1 MAFFANLVR
10 LKSSSPSRRQALHF
24 TEPIHMENKPLHE
37 DQGSS
42 IQKLQQEVE
51 NLREMVKHLEYLKTQ
66 EKELIEAKE
75 EAERENRM
83 KSDFLAMMS
92 HEIRTPMNGV
102 IGMTS
107 LLLDTNLTVEQKNYV
122 ETLRVSAD
130 NLMTIINDIL
140 DFSKIE
146 SGKMALEEAPFELRN
161 CIEDALDLFAQK
173 AIERGIDLLYLIQPD
188 VSPFLIGDITR
199 LRQILINLIN
209 NAIKFTEEGEVFIS
223 IEKVRDEEGY
233 QIVKFSVKD
242 SGIGIPKDKIG
253 ILFDAFTQADSS
265 TTRRY
270 GGTGLGLAIAK
281 HLVELMDGKI
291 WVESQVGKGSTFYF
305 TVKLRTSG
313 IGKTKLYVRG
323 QIPELKNSRVLI
335 VDDNETNRHI
345 FTLQFES
352 WGMIPITAK
361 SGQEALAI
369 IEEDEEP
376 YDLAVIDMQ
385 MPAMD
390 GLELGRSIKE
400 LPFKGD
406 IPLIMLTSL
415 GKINKLPTDVF
426 DSQLSKPIKLAE
438 LFEEV
443 LRVIAESR
451 NRRSNLAD
459 HNIDKNLAAKL
470 PMRILLA
477 EDNITNQDLVITLL
491 SKMGYKIDAVEN
503 GRKVLE
509 MMERKKYD
517 IILMDIQMPVM
528 NGMEATKAICDKY
541 PETERPKII
550 AITANAMPGDRERYL
565 SAGMVDYL
573 PKPIKFK
580 DVQAVLIKWGKKK

>member
-1 MAFFANLVR
+1 MED
-10 LKSSSPSRRQALHF
+10 KSLQEESGSTALN
-24 TEPIHMENKPLHE
+24 PK
-37 DQGSS
+37 S
-42 IQKLQQEVE
+42 EVE
-51 NLREMVKHLEYLKTQ
+51 KLREKVEHLEYLKVQ
-66 EKELIEAKE
+66 EKELIRAKE
-75 EAERENRM
+75 EAERENLM

-107 LLLDTNLTVEQKNYV
+107 LLLDTNLTIEQKGYV

-130 NLMTIINDIL
+130 DLMTIINDIL

-146 SGKMALEEAPFELRN
+146 SGKMSLEEAPFELRN
-161 CIEDALDLFAQK
+161 CIEDALDLFAQR
-173 AIERGIDLLYLIQPD
+173 AIERGLDLLYLIQPD
-188 VSPFLIGDITR
+188 VSPFLVGDITR
-199 LRQILINLIN
+199 LSQVLTNLIN

-223 IEKVRDEEGY
+223 IEKIKDGENY
-233 QIVKFSVKD
+233 QEVQFSVKD
-242 SGIGIPKDKIG
+242 SGIGIPKEKIEG
-253 ILFDAFTQADSS
+253 LFDAFVQADST

-281 HLVELMDGKI
+281 HLVELMGGKI
-291 WVESQVGKGSTFYF
+291 WVKSQVGKGSTFYF
-305 TVKLRTSG
+305 TVKLQTSV

-323 QIPELKNSRVLI
+323 QIPELKNNRVLI
-335 VDDNETNRHI
+335 VDDNETNRRI

-352 WGMIPITAK
+352 WGMISVSAK
-361 SGQEALAI
+361 SGEEALSI
-369 IEEDEEP
+369 IEENEEP
-376 YDLAVIDMQ
+376 FDLAVIDMQ
-385 MPAMD
+385 MPGMD
-390 GLELGRSIKE
+390 GIELGRAIKE
-400 LPFKGD
+400 LPFKGE

-426 DSQLSKPIKLAE
+426 VAQLSKPIKLAE

-443 LRVIAESR
+443 LRVIAETR
-451 NRRSNLAD
+451 NRISNLAD
-459 HNIDKNLAAKL
+459 HNVDKNLSAKL
-470 PMRILLA
+470 PLRILLA

-491 SKMGYKIDAVEN
+491 GKMGYKIDAVEN

-509 MMERKKYD
+509 MMEVKKYD

-528 NGMEATKAICDKY
+528 NGMEATKAICEKY
-541 PETERPKII
+541 PEDERPKII

-565 SAGMVDYL
+565 KTGMVDYL

-580 DVQAVLIKWGKKK
+580 DVQSVLIKWGKKKIADNN

>member
-1 MAFFANLVR
+1 
-10 LKSSSPSRRQALHF
+10 
-24 TEPIHMENKPLHE
+24 MENNPLKDE
-37 DQGSS
+37 SGMSLQLLRDENK
-42 IQKLQQEVE
+42 KLLEA
-51 NLREMVKHLEYLKTQ
+51 LKHLEYLKKQ
-66 EKELIEAKE
+66 EQELIKAKE
-75 EAERENRM
+75 DAERENRM

-107 LLLDTNLTVEQKNYV
+107 LLLDTNLTVEQKNFV

-146 SGKMALEEAPFELRN
+146 SGKMTLEEAPFELRN

-188 VSPFLIGDITR
+188 VSPFLVGDITR

-233 QIVKFSVKD
+233 QELQFSVRD
-242 SGIGIPKDKIG
+242 SGIGIPKEKIG
-253 ILFDAFTQADSS
+253 ILFDAFTQDDST

-281 HLVELMDGKI
+281 HLVELMDGRI
-291 WVESQVGKGSTFYF
+291 WVESEVGKGSTFFF
-305 TVKLRTSG
+305 TIRLRTSG

-352 WGMIPITAK
+352 WGMLPFTAK
-361 SGQEALAI
+361 SGHEALAI

-376 YDLAVIDMQ
+376 FDLAVIDMQ
-385 MPAMD
+385 MPSMD
-390 GLELGRSIKE
+390 GLELGRAIKA

-406 IPLIMLTSL
+406 VPMIMLTSL

-426 DSQLSKPIKLAE
+426 DAQLSKPIKLAE

-443 LRVIAESR
+443 LRVIAEAR

-528 NGMEATKAICDKY
+528 NGMEATKVICEKY
-541 PETERPKII
+541 AEHERPKII
-550 AITANAMPGDRERYL
+550 AITANAMPGDKERYL
-565 SAGMVDYL
+565 NAGMVDYL

-580 DVQAVLIKWGKKK
+580 DVQTVLIKWGKKKVN

>member
-1 MAFFANLVR
+1 
-10 LKSSSPSRRQALHF
+10 
-24 TEPIHMENKPLHE
+24 MENKQSQDE
-37 DQGSS
+37 SGKS
-42 IQKLQQEVE
+42 LQQLISE
-51 NLREMVKHLEYLKTQ
+51 NQALRDSVAKLNYLKQQ
-66 EKELIEAKE
+66 EEELIRAKE
-75 EAERENRM
+75 DAEKENRM

-122 ETLRVSAD
+122 ETLRLSAD

-146 SGKMALEEAPFELRN
+146 SGKMTLEEAPFELRN

-173 AIERGIDLLYLIQPD
+173 AIEKGLDLLYLIQPD
-188 VSPFLIGDITR
+188 VSPFLVGDITR
-199 LRQILINLIN
+199 LRQVLINLIN
-209 NAIKFTEEGEVFIS
+209 NAIKFTEEGEIFIS
-223 IEKVRDEEGY
+223 IDKVVETEGH
-233 QIVKFSVKD
+233 QELQFSVRD
-242 SGIGIPKDKIG
+242 SGIGIAKDKID
-253 ILFDAFTQADSS
+253 IMFEAFTQADSS

-281 HLVELMDGKI
+281 HLIELMGGRV
-291 WVESQVGKGSTFYF
+291 WVESTVGKGSTFFF
-305 TVKLRTSG
+305 TIKLRTSG

-323 QIPELKNSRVLI
+323 QIPELKSSRVLI

-352 WGMIPITAK
+352 WGMVPVTAK
-361 SGQEALAI
+361 SGAEALVA
-369 IEEDEEP
+369 IEEAEDSF
-376 YDLAVIDMQ
+376 DLAVIDMQ
-385 MPAMD
+385 MPTMD
-390 GLELGRSIKE
+390 GLELGAAIKG

-406 IPLIMLTSL
+406 IPMIMLTSL
-415 GKINKLPTDVF
+415 GKISKLPEDIF
-426 DSQLSKPIKLAE
+426 DAQLSKPIKLAE

-443 LRVIAESR
+443 LRVIAEAR
-451 NRRSNLAD
+451 NKRSNLAD
-459 HNIDKNLAAKL
+459 HNIDKNLSAKL

-517 IILMDIQMPVM
+517 IVLMDIQMPVM
-528 NGMEATKAICDKY
+528 NGMEATKIICEKY
-541 PETERPKII
+541 PENERPKII
-550 AITANAMPGDRERYL
+550 AITANAMPGDRERYIN
-565 SAGMVDYL
+565 AGMVDYL

-580 DVQAVLIKWGKKK
+580 DVQSVLIKWGKKK

>member
-1 MAFFANLVR
+1 MENNLSQDDSGKT
-10 LKSSSPSRRQALHF
+10 LQQLINENQALKETVARLNHLSAQ
-24 TEPIHMENKPLHE
+24 EE
-37 DQGSS
+37 D
-42 IQKLQQEVE
+42 L
-51 NLREMVKHLEYLKTQ
+51 VK
-66 EKELIEAKE
+66 AKE

-107 LLLDTNLTVEQKNYV
+107 LLLDTSLTVEQKNYV
-122 ETLRVSAD
+122 ETLRLSAD

-146 SGKMALEEAPFELRN
+146 SGKMTLEEAPFELRN
-161 CIEDALDLFAQK
+161 CIEDALDIFAQK
-173 AIERGIDLLYLIQPD
+173 AIEKGLDLLYLIQPD

-209 NAIKFTEEGEVFIS
+209 NAIKFTEEGEIFIS
-223 IEKVRDEEGY
+223 IEKATETEGH
-233 QIVKFSVKD
+233 QELQFSVRD
-242 SGIGIPKDKIG
+242 SGIEISKDKIG
-253 ILFDAFTQADSS
+253 ILFEAFTQADSS

-281 HLVELMDGKI
+281 HLVELMGGRI
-291 WVESQVGKGSTFYF
+291 WVESTIGKGSTFNF
-305 TVKLRTSG
+305 TIKLRTSG

-323 QIPELKNSRVLI
+323 QIPELKSSRVLI

-352 WGMIPITAK
+352 WGMIPLTAK
-361 SGQEALAI
+361 SGAEALAVI
-369 IEEDEEP
+369 DEDDEP
-376 YDLAVIDMQ
+376 FDLAVIDMQ
-385 MPAMD
+385 MPNMD
-390 GLELGRSIKE
+390 GLELGRAIKA
-400 LPFKGD
+400 LPFKGE
-406 IPLIMLTSL
+406 IPMIMLTSL
-415 GKINKLPTDVF
+415 GKIAKLPAEIF

-451 NRRSNLAD
+451 SRRSNLAD
-459 HNIDKNLAAKL
+459 HNIDKNLSSKL

-477 EDNITNQDLVITLL
+477 EDNVTNQDLVITLL

-509 MMERKKYD
+509 MLDRKKYD

-528 NGMEATKAICDKY
+528 NGMEATKIICEKF
-541 PETERPKII
+541 PEHERPKII

-565 SAGMVDYL
+565 NAGMVDYL

-580 DVQAVLIKWGKKK
+580 DVQSVLIKWGKKK

>member
-1 MAFFANLVR
+1 
-10 LKSSSPSRRQALHF
+10 
-24 TEPIHMENKPLHE
+24 MENKPLQE
-37 DQGSS
+37 ESGLK
-42 IQKLQQEVE
+42 IQKLQSE
-51 NLREMVKHLEYLKTQ
+51 NEELRESVKRLEYLKLQ
-66 EKELIEAKE
+66 ERELIEAKE

-146 SGKMALEEAPFELRN
+146 SGKMNLEEAPFELRN

-188 VSPFLIGDITR
+188 VSSFLIGDITR

-223 IEKVRDEEGY
+223 IDKVRDEEGY
-233 QIVKFSVKD
+233 QVVQFSVKD
-242 SGIGIPKDKIG
+242 SGIGIPKEKIG
-253 ILFDAFTQADSS
+253 VLFDAFTQADSS

-281 HLVELMDGKI
+281 HLVELMDGEI
-291 WVESQVGKGSTFYF
+291 WVESQVGKGSTFFF
-305 TVKLRTSG
+305 TIKLRTSG

-352 WGMIPITAK
+352 WGMLPVTAK

-376 YDLAVIDMQ
+376 FDLAVVDMQ

-390 GLELGRSIKE
+390 GLELGRSIKA
-400 LPFKGD
+400 LPFKGE

-426 DSQLSKPIKLAE
+426 DAQLSKPIKLAE

-443 LRVIAESR
+443 LRVIAEAR

-528 NGMEATKAICDKY
+528 NGMEATKIICEKY
-541 PETERPKII
+541 PEADRPKII

-565 SAGMVDYL
+565 NAGMVDYL

-580 DVQAVLIKWGKKK
+580 DVQSVLIKWGKKKQTT

>member
-1 MAFFANLVR
+1 
-10 LKSSSPSRRQALHF
+10 
-24 TEPIHMENKPLHE
+24 MENNPLKDE
-37 DQGSS
+37 SGMSLQLLRDENK
-42 IQKLQQEVE
+42 KLLEA
-51 NLREMVKHLEYLKTQ
+51 LKHLEYLKKQ
-66 EKELIEAKE
+66 EQELIKAKE
-75 EAERENRM
+75 DAERENRM

-107 LLLDTNLTVEQKNYV
+107 LLLDTNLTVEQKNFV

-146 SGKMALEEAPFELRN
+146 SGKMTLEEAPFELRN

-188 VSPFLIGDITR
+188 VSPFLVGDITR

-233 QIVKFSVKD
+233 QELQFSVRD
-242 SGIGIPKDKIG
+242 SGIGIPKEKIG
-253 ILFDAFTQADSS
+253 ILFDAFTQADST

-281 HLVELMDGKI
+281 HLVELMDGRI
-291 WVESQVGKGSTFYF
+291 WVESEVGKGSTFFF
-305 TVKLRTSG
+305 TIRLRTSG

-352 WGMIPITAK
+352 WGMLPFTAK
-361 SGQEALAI
+361 SGHEALAI

-376 YDLAVIDMQ
+376 FDLAVIDMQ
-385 MPAMD
+385 MPSMD
-390 GLELGRSIKE
+390 GLELGRAIKA

-406 IPLIMLTSL
+406 VPMIMLTSL

-426 DSQLSKPIKLAE
+426 DAQLSKPIKLAE

-443 LRVIAESR
+443 LRVIAEAR

-528 NGMEATKAICDKY
+528 NGMEATKVICEKY
-541 PETERPKII
+541 AEHERPKII
-550 AITANAMPGDRERYL
+550 AITANAMPGDKERYL

-580 DVQAVLIKWGKKK
+580 DVQTVLIKWGKKKVN

>member
-1 MAFFANLVR
+1 
-10 LKSSSPSRRQALHF
+10 
-24 TEPIHMENKPLHE
+24 MENMDNNSP
-37 DQGSS
+37 QSP
-42 IQKLQQEVE
+42 EVQRLLAE
-51 NLREMVKHLEYLKTQ
+51 LNSLKAELNKLEYLKLQ
-66 EKELIEAKE
+66 ESELIKAKE
-75 EAERENRM
+75 DAEIENRM

-107 LLLDTNLTVEQKNYV
+107 LLLDTPLSQEQKNYV
-122 ETLRVSAD
+122 ETLRVSSD

-146 SGKMALEEAPFELRN
+146 SGKLTLEEAPFELRN
-161 CIEDALDLFAQK
+161 CIEDALDLFAPK
-173 AIERGIDLLYLIQPD
+173 AIEKGIDLLYLIQPD
-188 VSPFLIGDITR
+188 VSPFLVGDVNR
-199 LRQILINLIN
+199 LRQVMINLIN
-209 NAIKFTEEGEVFIS
+209 NAIKFTEEGEIFIS
-223 IEKVRDEEGY
+223 IEKIGEGEGY
-233 QIVKFSVKD
+233 QELQFSVKD
-242 SGIGIPKDKIG
+242 SGIGIAKDKMD
-253 ILFDAFTQADSS
+253 ILFEAFTQADAT

-281 HLVELMDGKI
+281 HLINLMGGNI
-291 WVESQVGKGSTFYF
+291 WVESTLGKGSTFF
-305 TVKLRTSG
+305 FNIKLATSG

-352 WGMIPITAK
+352 WGMIPFTAR
-361 SGQEALAI
+361 SGQEALDI
-369 IEEDEEP
+369 ITEMEEP
-376 YDLAVIDMQ
+376 FELAVVDMQ

-390 GLELGRSIKE
+390 GLELGKLIKE
-400 LPFKGD
+400 IPFKGD
-406 IPLIMLTSL
+406 IPMIMLTSL
-415 GKINKLPTDVF
+415 GKINKLPTEIF
-426 DSQLSKPIKLAE
+426 DAQLSKPIKLAE

-443 LRVIAESR
+443 LRVIAETR
-451 NRRSNLAD
+451 NRRNNMAD
-459 HNIDKNLAAKL
+459 HNIDKNLAEKL

-491 SKMGYKIDAVEN
+491 NKMGYKIDAVEN

-509 MMERKKYD
+509 MLDRKKYD

-528 NGMEATKAICDKY
+528 NGLEATKVICERY
-541 PETERPKII
+541 PEHERPKII
-550 AITANAMPGDRERYL
+550 AITANAMAGDRERYL
-565 SAGMVDYL
+565 NAGMVDYL

-580 DVQAVLIKWGKKK
+580 DVQSVLIKWGKKKSETAK

>member
-1 MAFFANLVR
+1 MENNLSQDDSGKT
-10 LKSSSPSRRQALHF
+10 LQQLINENQALRE
-24 TEPIHMENKPLHE
+24 TVARLNYLSAQEE
-37 DQGSS
+37 D
-42 IQKLQQEVE
+42 L
-51 NLREMVKHLEYLKTQ
+51 VK
-66 EKELIEAKE
+66 AKE

-107 LLLDTNLTVEQKNYV
+107 LLLDTSLTVEQKNYV
-122 ETLRVSAD
+122 ETLRLSSD

-146 SGKMALEEAPFELRN
+146 SGKMTLEEAPFELRN

-173 AIERGIDLLYLIQPD
+173 AIEKGLDLLYLIQPD

-209 NAIKFTEEGEVFIS
+209 NSIKFTEEGEIFIS
-223 IEKVRDEEGY
+223 IDRVNETEGH
-233 QIVKFSVKD
+233 QELQFSVRD
-242 SGIGIPKDKIG
+242 SGIGISKDKIG
-253 ILFDAFTQADSS
+253 ILFEAFTQADSS

-281 HLVELMDGKI
+281 HLVELMGGRI
-291 WVESQVGKGSTFYF
+291 WVESTIGKGSTFNF
-305 TVKLRTSG
+305 TIKLRTSG

-323 QIPELKNSRVLI
+323 QIPELKSSRVLI

-352 WGMIPITAK
+352 WGMIPVTAK
-361 SGQEALAI
+361 SGAEALAI
-369 IEEDEEP
+369 IEEDDEP
-376 YDLAVIDMQ
+376 FDLAVIDMQ
-385 MPAMD
+385 MPNMD
-390 GLELGRSIKE
+390 GLELGRAIKA
-400 LPFKGD
+400 LPFKGE
-406 IPLIMLTSL
+406 IPMIMLTSL
-415 GKINKLPTDVF
+415 GKIAKLPAEIF

-451 NRRSNLAD
+451 SRRSNLAD
-459 HNIDKNLAAKL
+459 HNIDKNLSSKL

-477 EDNITNQDLVITLL
+477 EDNVTNQDLVITLL

-509 MMERKKYD
+509 MLDRKKYD

-528 NGMEATKAICDKY
+528 NGMEATKIICEKF
-541 PETERPKII
+541 PEHERPRII

-565 SAGMVDYL
+565 NAGMVDYL

-580 DVQAVLIKWGKKK
+580 DVQSVLIKWGKKK

>member
-1 MAFFANLVR
+1 
-10 LKSSSPSRRQALHF
+10 
-24 TEPIHMENKPLHE
+24 MENKPLQE
-37 DQGSS
+37 ESGLK
-42 IQKLQQEVE
+42 IQKLQSE
-51 NLREMVKHLEYLKTQ
+51 NEELRESIKRLEYLKLQ
-66 EKELIEAKE
+66 ERELIEAKE

-146 SGKMALEEAPFELRN
+146 SGKMNLEEAPFELRN

-188 VSPFLIGDITR
+188 VSSFLIGDITR

-223 IEKVRDEEGY
+223 IDKVRDEEGY
-233 QIVKFSVKD
+233 QVVQFSVKD
-242 SGIGIPKDKIG
+242 SGIGIPKEKIG
-253 ILFDAFTQADSS
+253 VLFDAFTQADSS

-281 HLVELMDGKI
+281 HLVELMDGEI
-291 WVESQVGKGSTFYF
+291 WVESQVGKGSTFFF
-305 TVKLRTSG
+305 TIKLRTSG

-352 WGMIPITAK
+352 WGMLPVTAK

-376 YDLAVIDMQ
+376 FDLAVIDMQ

-390 GLELGRSIKE
+390 GLELGRSIKA
-400 LPFKGD
+400 LPFKGE

-426 DSQLSKPIKLAE
+426 DAQLSKPIKLAE

-443 LRVIAESR
+443 LRVIAEAR

-528 NGMEATKAICDKY
+528 NGMEATKIICEKY
-541 PETERPKII
+541 PEADRPKII

-565 SAGMVDYL
+565 NAGMVDYL

-580 DVQAVLIKWGKKK
+580 DVQSVLIKWGKKKVN

>member
-1 MAFFANLVR
+1 
-10 LKSSSPSRRQALHF
+10 
-24 TEPIHMENKPLHE
+24 MENM
-37 DQGSS
+37 
-42 IQKLQQEVE
+42 E
-51 NLREMVKHLEYLKTQ
+51 NNSQYSRESLLEEIKSLKEELNRLEYLKLQ
-66 EKELIEAKE
+66 ESELIKVKDEAKL
-75 EAERENRM
+75 ENMM

-107 LLLDTNLTVEQKNYV
+107 LLLDTPLNPEQKNYV
-122 ETLRVSAD
+122 ETLRVSSD

-146 SGKMALEEAPFELRN
+146 SGKMMIEEAPFELRN
-161 CIEDALDLFAQK
+161 CIEDALDIFAPK
-173 AIERGIDLLYLIQPD
+173 AIEKGIDLLYLIQPD
-188 VSPFLIGDITR
+188 VSPFLVGDVNR
-199 LRQILINLIN
+199 LRQIMVNLIN
-209 NAIKFTEEGEVFIS
+209 NAIKFTEEGEIFIS
-223 IEKVRDEEGY
+223 IEKIEDGEGY
-233 QIVKFSVKD
+233 QELQFSVKD
-242 SGIGIPKDKIG
+242 SGIGIPQEKID
-253 ILFDAFTQADSS
+253 IMFEAFTQADAS

-281 HLVELMDGKI
+281 HLINLMGGNI
-291 WVESQVGKGSTFYF
+291 WVESSVGKGSTFYF
-305 TVKLRTSG
+305 SLKLATSG

-352 WGMIPITAK
+352 WGMIPFTAR
-361 SGQEALAI
+361 SGQEALKV
-369 IEEDEEP
+369 IEEQEEP
-376 YDLAVIDMQ
+376 FELAVIDMQ
-385 MPAMD
+385 MPSMD
-390 GLELGRSIKE
+390 GLELGGIIKSI
-400 LPFKGD
+400 PFKGD
-406 IPLIMLTSL
+406 IPMIMLTSL
-415 GKINKLPTDVF
+415 GKINKLPTEIF
-426 DSQLSKPIKLAE
+426 DAQLSKPIKLAE

-443 LRVIAESR
+443 LRVIAETR
-451 NRRSNLAD
+451 NRRNNLAD
-459 HNIDKNLAAKL
+459 HNIDKNLAEKL

-509 MMERKKYD
+509 MLDRKKYD

-528 NGMEATKAICDKY
+528 NGMEATKIICERY
-541 PETERPKII
+541 PESERPKII
-550 AITANAMPGDRERYL
+550 AITANAMTGDRERYL
-565 SAGMVDYL
+565 NAGMVDYL

-580 DVQAVLIKWGKKK
+580 DVQSVLIKWGKKKPETAK

>member
-1 MAFFANLVR
+1 V
-10 LKSSSPSRRQALHF
+10 SS
-24 TEPIHMENKPLHE
+24 
-37 DQGSS
+37 
-42 IQKLQQEVE
+42 
-51 NLREMVKHLEYLKTQ
+51 
-66 EKELIEAKE
+66 
-75 EAERENRM
+75 
-83 KSDFLAMMS
+83 
-92 HEIRTPMNGV
+92 
-102 IGMTS
+102 
-107 LLLDTNLTVEQKNYV
+107 
-122 ETLRVSAD
+122 
-130 NLMTIINDIL
+130 
-140 DFSKIE
+140 
-146 SGKMALEEAPFELRN
+146 
-161 CIEDALDLFAQK
+161 
-173 AIERGIDLLYLIQPD
+173 
-188 VSPFLIGDITR
+188 FLIGDITR

-223 IEKVRDEEGY
+223 IDKVRDEEGY
-233 QIVKFSVKD
+233 QVVQFSVKD
-242 SGIGIPKDKIG
+242 SGIGIPKEKIG
-253 ILFDAFTQADSS
+253 VLFDAFTQADSS

-281 HLVELMDGKI
+281 HLVELMDGEI
-291 WVESQVGKGSTFYF
+291 WVESQVGKGSTFFF
-305 TVKLRTSG
+305 TIKLRTSG

-352 WGMIPITAK
+352 WGMLPVTAK

-376 YDLAVIDMQ
+376 FDLAVVDMQ

-390 GLELGRSIKE
+390 GLELGRSIKA
-400 LPFKGD
+400 LPFKGE

-426 DSQLSKPIKLAE
+426 DAQLSKPIKLAE

-443 LRVIAESR
+443 LRVIAEAR

-503 GRKVLE
+503 GRKALE

-528 NGMEATKAICDKY
+528 NGMEATKIICEKY
-541 PETERPKII
+541 PEADRPKII

-565 SAGMVDYL
+565 NAGMVDYL

-580 DVQAVLIKWGKKK
+580 DVQSVLIKWGKKKVN

>member
-1 MAFFANLVR
+1 MDTPENN
-10 LKSSSPSRRQALHF
+10 SSNS
-24 TEPIHMENKPLHE
+24 T
-37 DQGSS
+37 D
-42 IQKLQQEVE
+42 IQKLQLE
-51 NLREMVKHLEYLKTQ
+51 NELLKAELNKLEYLKLQ
-66 EKELIEAKE
+66 ESELIKAKE
-75 EAERENRM
+75 DAEVENRM

-107 LLLDTNLTVEQKNYV
+107 LLLDTPLNQEQKNYV
-122 ETLRVSAD
+122 ETLRISSD

-146 SGKMALEEAPFELRN
+146 SGKMMLEESPFELRN
-161 CIEDALDLFAQK
+161 CIEDSLDLFAPK
-173 AIERGIDLLYLIQPD
+173 AIEKGIDLLYLIQPD
-188 VSPFLIGDITR
+188 VSPFLVGDVNR
-199 LRQILINLIN
+199 LKQIMVNLIN
-209 NAIKFTEEGEVFIS
+209 NAIKFTEEGEIFIS
-223 IEKVRDEEGY
+223 IEKTGEGEGF
-233 QIVKFSVKD
+233 QELLFSVKD
-242 SGIGIPKDKIG
+242 SGIGIAKEKMD
-253 ILFDAFTQADSS
+253 ILFEAFTQADAT

-281 HLVELMDGKI
+281 HLINLMGGKI
-291 WVESQVGKGSTFYF
+291 WVESKLGKGSTFYF
-305 TVKLRTSG
+305 NLKLATSG

-352 WGMIPITAK
+352 WGMIPFTAR
-361 SGQEALAI
+361 SGQEALEI
-369 IEEDEEP
+369 IEEQEEP
-376 YDLAVIDMQ
+376 FELAVVDMQ

-390 GLELGRSIKE
+390 GLELGKKIKE
-400 LPFKGD
+400 IPFKGD
-406 IPLIMLTSL
+406 IPMIMLTSL
-415 GKINKLPTDVF
+415 GKINKLPTEIF
-426 DSQLSKPIKLAE
+426 DAQLSKPIKLAE

-443 LRVIAESR
+443 LRVIAETR
-451 NRRSNLAD
+451 NRRNNLAD
-459 HNIDKNLAAKL
+459 HNIDKNLAEKL

-509 MMERKKYD
+509 MLDRKKYD

-528 NGMEATKAICDKY
+528 NGMEATKAICERF
-541 PETERPKII
+541 PEAERPKII
-550 AITANAMPGDRERYL
+550 AITANAMTGDRERYL
-565 SAGMVDYL
+565 AAGMVDYL

-580 DVQAVLIKWGKKK
+580 DVQAVLIKWGKKKVETAK

>member
-1 MAFFANLVR
+1 
-10 LKSSSPSRRQALHF
+10 
-24 TEPIHMENKPLHE
+24 MENME
-37 DQGSS
+37 SNSS
-42 IQKLQQEVE
+42 QSPDIQKLQLELE
-51 NLREMVKHLEYLKTQ
+51 KLKAELSKLEYLKLQ
-66 EKELIEAKE
+66 ESELIRAKE
-75 EAERENRM
+75 DAEIEARM

-107 LLLDTNLTVEQKNYV
+107 LLMDTPLSQEQRNYV
-122 ETLRVSAD
+122 ETLRISSD

-146 SGKMALEEAPFELRN
+146 SGKMTIEEAPFELRN
-161 CIEDALDLFAQK
+161 CIEDALDLFAPK
-173 AIERGIDLLYLIQPD
+173 AIEKGIDLLYLIQPD
-188 VSPFLIGDITR
+188 VSPFLVGDVNR
-199 LRQILINLIN
+199 LRQVMINLIN
-209 NAIKFTEEGEVFIS
+209 NAIKFTEEGEIFIS
-223 IEKVRDEEGY
+223 IEKVNEGEGF
-233 QIVKFSVKD
+233 QELQFSVKD
-242 SGIGIPKDKIG
+242 SGIGIAKDKIDV
-253 ILFDAFTQADSS
+253 LFEAFTQADAT

-281 HLVELMDGKI
+281 HLINLMGGKI
-291 WVESQVGKGSTFYF
+291 WVESKVGKGSTFF
-305 TVKLRTSG
+305 FNVKLATSG

-352 WGMIPITAK
+352 WGMIPFTAN
-361 SGQEALAI
+361 SGQQAIEI
-369 IEEDEEP
+369 IEEMEEP
-376 YDLAVIDMQ
+376 FELAVIDMQ

-390 GLELGRSIKE
+390 GLELGRLIKE
-400 LPFKGD
+400 MPFKGD
-406 IPLIMLTSL
+406 IPMIMLTSL
-415 GKINKLPTDVF
+415 GKINKLPTDIF
-426 DSQLSKPIKLAE
+426 DAQLSKPIKLAE

-443 LRVIAESR
+443 LRVIAETR
-451 NRRSNLAD
+451 NRRNNMAD
-459 HNIDKNLAAKL
+459 HNVDKHLADKL

-491 SKMGYKIDAVEN
+491 AKMGYKIDAVEN

-509 MMERKKYD
+509 MLDRKKYD

-528 NGMEATKAICDKY
+528 NGLEATKIICEKY
-541 PETERPKII
+541 PESERPKII
-550 AITANAMPGDRERYL
+550 AITANAMAGDRERYL
-565 SAGMVDYL
+565 NAGMVDYL

-580 DVQAVLIKWGKKK
+580 DVQSVLIKWGKKKTEHVK

>member
-1 MAFFANLVR
+1 MSLQLLR
-10 LKSSSPSRRQALHF
+10 D
-24 TEPIHMENKPLHE
+24 ENK
-37 DQGSS
+37 
-42 IQKLQQEVE
+42 KLLEA
-51 NLREMVKHLEYLKTQ
+51 LKHLEYLKKQ
-66 EKELIEAKE
+66 EQELIKAKE
-75 EAERENRM
+75 DAERENRM

-107 LLLDTNLTVEQKNYV
+107 LLLDTNLTVEQKNFV

-146 SGKMALEEAPFELRN
+146 SGKMTLEEAPFELRN

-188 VSPFLIGDITR
+188 VSPFLVGDITR

-233 QIVKFSVKD
+233 QELQFSVRD
-242 SGIGIPKDKIG
+242 SGIGIPKEKIG
-253 ILFDAFTQADSS
+253 ILFDAFTQADST

-281 HLVELMDGKI
+281 HLVELMDGRI
-291 WVESQVGKGSTFYF
+291 WVESEVGKGSTFFF
-305 TVKLRTSG
+305 TIRLRTSG

-352 WGMIPITAK
+352 WGMLPFTAK
-361 SGQEALAI
+361 SGHEALAI

-376 YDLAVIDMQ
+376 FDLAVIDMQ
-385 MPAMD
+385 MPSMD
-390 GLELGRSIKE
+390 GLELGRAIKA

-406 IPLIMLTSL
+406 VPMIMLTSL

-426 DSQLSKPIKLAE
+426 DAQLSKPIKLAE

-443 LRVIAESR
+443 LRVIAEAR

-528 NGMEATKAICDKY
+528 NGMEATKVICEKY
-541 PETERPKII
+541 AEHERPKII
-550 AITANAMPGDRERYL
+550 AITANAMPGDKERYL

-580 DVQAVLIKWGKKK
+580 DVQTVLIKWGKKKVN

>member
-1 MAFFANLVR
+1 
-10 LKSSSPSRRQALHF
+10 
-24 TEPIHMENKPLHE
+24 MENKPLQDE
-37 DQGSS
+37 SGSMAS
-42 IQKLQQEVE
+42 KAKTEIDE
-51 NLREMVKHLEYLKTQ
+51 LRETIKHLEYLKLQ
-66 EKELIEAKE
+66 EKELISAKE
-75 EAERENRM
+75 EAELENRM

-146 SGKMALEEAPFELRN
+146 SGKMTLEEAPFELRN

-199 LRQILINLIN
+199 LRQILINLVN

-223 IEKVRDEEGY
+223 IEKIRDEEGY
-233 QIVKFSVKD
+233 QEVQFSVKD
-242 SGIGIPKDKIG
+242 SGIGIPKEKMDV
-253 ILFDAFTQADSS
+253 LFDAFVQADAT

-291 WVESQVGKGSTFYF
+291 WVESQVGKGSTFFF
-305 TVKLRTSG
+305 TIKLRTSG

-323 QIPELKNSRVLI
+323 QIPELKNNRVLI

-352 WGMIPITAK
+352 WGMIPVTAK
-361 SGQEALAI
+361 SGQEALAV
-369 IEEDEEP
+369 IEEAEEP
-376 YDLAVIDMQ
+376 FDLAVVDMQ

-390 GLELGRSIKE
+390 GIELGRTIKA

-406 IPLIMLTSL
+406 VPMIMLTSL

-426 DSQLSKPIKLAE
+426 DAQLSKPIKLAE

-443 LRVIAESR
+443 LRVIAEAR

-459 HNIDKNLAAKL
+459 HNIDKNLSSKL

-491 SKMGYKIDAVEN
+491 SKMGYKIDAVDN

-528 NGMEATKAICDKY
+528 NGMEATKAICEKY
-541 PETERPKII
+541 PESERPKII

-565 SAGMVDYL
+565 EAGMVDYL

-580 DVQAVLIKWGKKK
+580 DVQTVLIKWGKKKGAVIS

>member
-1 MAFFANLVR
+1 
-10 LKSSSPSRRQALHF
+10 
-24 TEPIHMENKPLHE
+24 MENKPLQE
-37 DQGSS
+37 ESGLK
-42 IQKLQQEVE
+42 IQKLQSE
-51 NLREMVKHLEYLKTQ
+51 NEELRESIKRLEYLKLQ
-66 EKELIEAKE
+66 ERELIEAKE

-146 SGKMALEEAPFELRN
+146 SGKMNLEEAPFELRN

-188 VSPFLIGDITR
+188 VSSFLIGDITR

-223 IEKVRDEEGY
+223 IDKVRDEEGY
-233 QIVKFSVKD
+233 QVVQFSVKD
-242 SGIGIPKDKIG
+242 SGIGIPKEKIG
-253 ILFDAFTQADSS
+253 VLFDAFTQADSS

-281 HLVELMDGKI
+281 HLVELMDGEI
-291 WVESQVGKGSTFYF
+291 WVESQVGKGSTFFF
-305 TVKLRTSG
+305 TIKLRTSG

-352 WGMIPITAK
+352 WGMLPVTAK

-376 YDLAVIDMQ
+376 FDLAVVDMQ

-390 GLELGRSIKE
+390 GLELGRSIKA
-400 LPFKGD
+400 LPFKGE

-426 DSQLSKPIKLAE
+426 DAQLSKPIKLAE

-443 LRVIAESR
+443 LRVIAEAR

-528 NGMEATKAICDKY
+528 NGMEATKIICEKY
-541 PETERPKII
+541 PEADRPKII

-565 SAGMVDYL
+565 NAGMVDYL

-580 DVQAVLIKWGKKK
+580 DVQSVLIKWGKKKAN

>member
-1 MAFFANLVR
+1 MPEEQSASQQQI
-10 LKSSSPSRRQALHF
+10 LK
-24 TEPIHMENKPLHE
+24 EN
-37 DQGSS
+37 
-42 IQKLQQEVE
+42 QKLKEE
-51 NLREMVKHLEYLKTQ
+51 LKHFEYLKQQ
-66 EKELIEAKE
+66 EQELISAKE

-146 SGKMALEEAPFELRN
+146 SGKMNLEEAPFELRN

-223 IEKVRDEEGY
+223 IEKVNDLDGY
-233 QIVKFSVKD
+233 HELQFSVRD
-242 SGIGIPKDKIG
+242 SGIGIAKDKID
-253 ILFDAFTQADSS
+253 ILFNPFTQADSS

-270 GGTGLGLAIAK
+270 GGTGLGLAIAR
-281 HLVELMDGKI
+281 HLVEMMDGRI
-291 WVESQVGKGSTFYF
+291 WVESEAGKGSTFYF

-352 WGMIPITAK
+352 WGMIPYTAK
-361 SGQEALAI
+361 SGQEALTI
-369 IEEDEEP
+369 IEEDDEP
-376 YDLAVIDMQ
+376 FDLAVIDMQ
-385 MPAMD
+385 MPTMD
-390 GLELGRSIKE
+390 GLELGRAVKAM
-400 LPFKGD
+400 PFKGEV
-406 IPLIMLTSL
+406 PMIMLTSL

-426 DSQLSKPIKLAE
+426 DAQLSKPIKLAE

-443 LRVIAESR
+443 LRVIAEARS
-451 NRRSNLAD
+451 RRSNLAD
-459 HNIDKNLAAKL
+459 HNIDKNLSAKL

-528 NGMEATKAICDKY
+528 NGMEATKAICEKY
-541 PETERPKII
+541 PEEERPSII

-565 SAGMVDYL
+565 NAGMVDYL

-580 DVQAVLIKWGKKK
+580 DVQNVLIKWGKKKQTT

>member
-1 MAFFANLVR
+1 MSLQLLR
-10 LKSSSPSRRQALHF
+10 D
-24 TEPIHMENKPLHE
+24 ENK
-37 DQGSS
+37 
-42 IQKLQQEVE
+42 KLLEA
-51 NLREMVKHLEYLKTQ
+51 LKHLEYLKKQ
-66 EKELIEAKE
+66 EQELIKAKE
-75 EAERENRM
+75 DAERENRM

-107 LLLDTNLTVEQKNYV
+107 LLLDTNLTVEQKNFV

-146 SGKMALEEAPFELRN
+146 SGKMTLEEAPFELRN

-188 VSPFLIGDITR
+188 VSPFLVGDITR

-223 IEKVRDEEGY
+223 IEKVKEEEGY
-233 QIVKFSVKD
+233 QELQFSVRD
-242 SGIGIPKDKIG
+242 SGIGIPKEKLG
-253 ILFDAFTQADSS
+253 ILFDAFTQADST

-281 HLVELMDGKI
+281 HLVELMDGRI
-291 WVESQVGKGSTFYF
+291 WVESEVGKGSTFFF
-305 TVKLRTSG
+305 TIRLRTSG

-352 WGMIPITAK
+352 WGMVPYTAK
-361 SGQEALAI
+361 SGHEALAI

-376 YDLAVIDMQ
+376 FDLAVIDMQ
-385 MPAMD
+385 MPSMD
-390 GLELGRSIKE
+390 GLELGRAIKA

-406 IPLIMLTSL
+406 VPMIMLTSL

-426 DSQLSKPIKLAE
+426 DAQLSKPIKLAE

-443 LRVIAESR
+443 LRVIAEAR

-528 NGMEATKAICDKY
+528 NGMEATKVICEKY
-541 PETERPKII
+541 MEHERPKII
-550 AITANAMPGDRERYL
+550 AITANAMPGDKERYL
-565 SAGMVDYL
+565 NAGMVDYL

-580 DVQAVLIKWGKKK
+580 DVQSVLIKWGKKKVN

>member
-1 MAFFANLVR
+1 MKDESGMSLQLLR
-10 LKSSSPSRRQALHF
+10 D
-24 TEPIHMENKPLHE
+24 ENK
-37 DQGSS
+37 
-42 IQKLQQEVE
+42 KLLET
-51 NLREMVKHLEYLKTQ
+51 LKHLEYLKKQ
-66 EKELIEAKE
+66 EQELIKAKE
-75 EAERENRM
+75 DAERENRM

-107 LLLDTNLTVEQKNYV
+107 LLLDTNLTVEQKNFV

-146 SGKMALEEAPFELRN
+146 SGKMTLEEAPFELRN

-223 IEKVRDEEGY
+223 IEKVKEEEGY
-233 QIVKFSVKD
+233 QELQFSVRD
-242 SGIGIPKDKIG
+242 SGIGIPKEKIG
-253 ILFDAFTQADSS
+253 ILFDAFTQADST

-281 HLVELMDGKI
+281 HLVELMDGRI
-291 WVESQVGKGSTFYF
+291 WVESEVGKGSTFFF
-305 TVKLRTSG
+305 TIRLRTSG

-352 WGMIPITAK
+352 WGMVPYTAK
-361 SGQEALAI
+361 SGHEALAI

-376 YDLAVIDMQ
+376 FDLAVIDMQ
-385 MPAMD
+385 MPSMD
-390 GLELGRSIKE
+390 GLELGRAIKA

-406 IPLIMLTSL
+406 VPMIMLTSL

-426 DSQLSKPIKLAE
+426 DAQLSKPIKLAE

-443 LRVIAESR
+443 LRVIAEAR

-528 NGMEATKAICDKY
+528 NGMEATKVICEKY
-541 PETERPKII
+541 AEHERPKII
-550 AITANAMPGDRERYL
+550 AITANAMPGDKERYL
-565 SAGMVDYL
+565 NAGMVDYL

-580 DVQAVLIKWGKKK
+580 DVQTVLIKWGKKKVN

>member
-1 MAFFANLVR
+1 
-10 LKSSSPSRRQALHF
+10 
-24 TEPIHMENKPLHE
+24 MENMDSNSPQSPEIQRLLE
-37 DQGSS
+37 DINSL
-42 IQKLQQEVE
+42 KAEL
-51 NLREMVKHLEYLKTQ
+51 KKLEYLKLQ
-66 EKELIEAKE
+66 ESELIKAKE
-75 EAERENRM
+75 DAEVENRM

-107 LLLDTNLTVEQKNYV
+107 LLMDTHLTQEQKNYV
-122 ETLRVSAD
+122 ETLRVSSD

-146 SGKMALEEAPFELRN
+146 SGKLTLEEAPFELRN
-161 CIEDALDLFAQK
+161 CIEDALDLFAPK
-173 AIERGIDLLYLIQPD
+173 AIEKGIDLLYLIQPD
-188 VSPFLIGDITR
+188 VSPFLVGDVNR
-199 LRQILINLIN
+199 LRQVMINLIN
-209 NAIKFTEEGEVFIS
+209 NAIKFTEEGEIFIS
-223 IEKVRDEEGY
+223 IEKVAEGEGY
-233 QIVKFSVKD
+233 QELQFSVKD
-242 SGIGIPKDKIG
+242 SGIGIAKDKMD
-253 ILFDAFTQADSS
+253 ILFEAFTQADAT

-281 HLVELMDGKI
+281 HLINLMGGNI
-291 WVESQVGKGSTFYF
+291 WVESALGKGSTFF
-305 TVKLRTSG
+305 FNIKLATSG

-352 WGMIPITAK
+352 WGMIPFTAR
-361 SGQEALAI
+361 SGQEALEI
-369 IEEDEEP
+369 IQEMEEP
-376 YDLAVIDMQ
+376 FELAVVDMQ

-390 GLELGRSIKE
+390 GLELGKLIKE
-400 LPFKGD
+400 IPFKGD
-406 IPLIMLTSL
+406 IPMIMLTSL
-415 GKINKLPTDVF
+415 GKINKLPTDIF
-426 DSQLSKPIKLAE
+426 DAQLSKPIKLAE

-443 LRVIAESR
+443 LRVIAETR
-451 NRRSNLAD
+451 NRRNNMAD
-459 HNIDKNLAAKL
+459 HNIDKNLAEKL

-491 SKMGYKIDAVEN
+491 NKMGYKIDAVEN

-509 MMERKKYD
+509 MLDRKKYD

-528 NGMEATKAICDKY
+528 NGLEATKIICERF
-541 PETERPKII
+541 PEHERPKII
-550 AITANAMPGDRERYL
+550 AITANAMAGDRERYL
-565 SAGMVDYL
+565 NAGMVDYL

-580 DVQAVLIKWGKKK
+580 DVQSVLIRWGKKKSETAK

>member
-1 MAFFANLVR
+1 
-10 LKSSSPSRRQALHF
+10 
-24 TEPIHMENKPLHE
+24 MENKPLQ
-37 DQGSS
+37 DDSGSLNPKAKS
-42 IQKLQQEVE
+42 EIEE
-51 NLREMVKHLEYLKTQ
+51 LRETIKHLEYLKLQ
-66 EKELIEAKE
+66 EKELISAKE

-146 SGKMALEEAPFELRN
+146 SGKMTLEEAPFELRN

-223 IEKVRDEEGY
+223 IEKIRDEVGY
-233 QIVKFSVKD
+233 QEVQFSVKD
-242 SGIGIPKDKIG
+242 SGIGIPKEKIEV
-253 ILFDAFTQADSS
+253 LFDAFVQADST

-291 WVESQVGKGSTFYF
+291 WCESQVGKGSTFFF
-305 TVKLRTSG
+305 TIKLRTSG

-323 QIPELKNSRVLI
+323 QIPELKNNRVLI

-352 WGMIPITAK
+352 WGMIPVTAK

-369 IEEDEEP
+369 IEETEEP
-376 YDLAVIDMQ
+376 FDLAVVDMQ

-390 GLELGRSIKE
+390 GIELGRTIKA

-406 IPLIMLTSL
+406 VPMIMLTSL

-426 DSQLSKPIKLAE
+426 DAQLSKPIKLAE

-443 LRVIAESR
+443 LRVVAEAR

-459 HNIDKNLAAKL
+459 HNIDKNLSSKL

-503 GRKVLE
+503 GKKVLE
-509 MMERKKYD
+509 MMERKRYD

-528 NGMEATKAICDKY
+528 NGMEATKAICEKY
-541 PETERPKII
+541 PEAERPKII

-565 SAGMVDYL
+565 EAGMVDYL

-580 DVQAVLIKWGKKK
+580 DVQTVLIKWGKKKGAVIS

>member
-1 MAFFANLVR
+1 
-10 LKSSSPSRRQALHF
+10 
-24 TEPIHMENKPLHE
+24 MENMENNSQHSPE
-37 DQGSS
+37 DLLNIIKSL
-42 IQKLQQEVE
+42 KEDL
-51 NLREMVKHLEYLKTQ
+51 KKLEYLKLQ
-66 EKELIEAKE
+66 ESELIKAKE
-75 EAERENRM
+75 DAEVENRM

-92 HEIRTPMNGV
+92 HEIRTPMNGI

-107 LLLDTNLTVEQKNYV
+107 LLLDTPLNQEQKNYV
-122 ETLRVSAD
+122 ETLRISSD

-146 SGKMALEEAPFELRN
+146 SGKMLLEDTPFELRN
-161 CIEDALDLFAQK
+161 CIEDALDLFAPK
-173 AIERGIDLLYLIQPD
+173 AIEKGIDLLYLIQPD
-188 VSPFLIGDITR
+188 VSPFLVGDVHR
-199 LRQILINLIN
+199 LRQVMINLIN
-209 NAIKFTEEGEVFIS
+209 NSIKFTEEGEIFIS
-223 IEKVRDEEGY
+223 IEKTGEGEGY
-233 QIVKFSVKD
+233 QELLFSVKD
-242 SGIGIPKDKIG
+242 SGIGIAKEKMD
-253 ILFDAFTQADSS
+253 ILFEAFTQADAT

-281 HLVELMDGKI
+281 HLINLMGGNI
-291 WVESQVGKGSTFYF
+291 WVESTVGKGSTFF
-305 TVKLRTSG
+305 FNLKLTTSG

-352 WGMIPITAK
+352 WGMIPYTAR
-361 SGQEALAI
+361 SGQEALEI
-369 IEEDEEP
+369 IEEQEEP
-376 YDLAVIDMQ
+376 FELAVVDMQ
-385 MPAMD
+385 MPSMD
-390 GLELGRSIKE
+390 GLELGKIIKSM
-400 LPFKGD
+400 PFKGD
-406 IPLIMLTSL
+406 IPMIMLTSL
-415 GKINKLPTDVF
+415 GKINKLPTEIF
-426 DSQLSKPIKLAE
+426 DAQLSKPIKLAE

-443 LRVIAESR
+443 LRVIAETR
-451 NRRSNLAD
+451 NRRNNMAD
-459 HNIDKNLAAKL
+459 HNIDKNLAEKL

-509 MMERKKYD
+509 MLERKKYD

-528 NGMEATKAICDKY
+528 NGMEATKAICERY
-541 PETERPKII
+541 PEDERPKII
-550 AITANAMPGDRERYL
+550 AITANAMSGDRERYL

-580 DVQAVLIKWGKKK
+580 DVQSVLIKWGKKKQETAK

>member
-1 MAFFANLVR
+1 MDNKPNQDENGTAIQVLR
-10 LKSSSPSRRQALHF
+10 D
-24 TEPIHMENKPLHE
+24 ENKRLSE
-37 DQGSS
+37 A
-42 IQKLQQEVE
+42 L
-51 NLREMVKHLEYLKTQ
+51 KHLEYLKKQ
-66 EKELIEAKE
+66 EQELIKAKDD
-75 EAERENRM
+75 AERENRM

-107 LLLDTNLTVEQKNYV
+107 LLLDTNLTVEQRNFV

-146 SGKMALEEAPFELRN
+146 SGKMILEETPFELRN

-173 AIERGIDLLYLIQPD
+173 AIEKGIDLLYLIQPD
-188 VSPFLIGDITR
+188 VSPFLLGDITR

-209 NAIKFTEEGEVFIS
+209 NALKFTEEGEVFIS
-223 IEKVRDEEGY
+223 IEKIKDIDGY
-233 QIVKFSVKD
+233 QELQFSAKD
-242 SGIGIPKDKIG
+242 SGIGIPKEKIG
-253 ILFDAFTQADSS
+253 MLFDAFIQADPT

-281 HLVELMDGKI
+281 HLVEMMDGTI
-291 WVESQVGKGSTFYF
+291 WVESEVGKGSTFFF
-305 TVKLRTSG
+305 TVRLKTSG

-352 WGMIPITAK
+352 WGMVPFTAK

-376 YDLAVIDMQ
+376 FDLAVIDMQ

-390 GLELGRSIKE
+390 GLELGRAIKE
-400 LPFKGD
+400 VPFKGD
-406 IPLIMLTSL
+406 VPMIMLTSL
-415 GKINKLPTDVF
+415 GKINKLPTDIF
-426 DSQLSKPIKLAE
+426 DAQLSKPIKLAE

-443 LRVIAESR
+443 LRVIAEAR

-470 PMRILLA
+470 PLRILLA

-509 MMERKKYD
+509 MMQRKKYD

-528 NGMEATKAICDKY
+528 NGMEATKVICEKY
-541 PETERPKII
+541 PEEERPKII
-550 AITANAMPGDRERYL
+550 AITANAMPGDKERYL
-565 SAGMVDYL
+565 ETGMVDYL

-580 DVQAVLIKWGKKK
+580 DVQSVLIKWGKKKAN

>member
-1 MAFFANLVR
+1 
-10 LKSSSPSRRQALHF
+10 
-24 TEPIHMENKPLHE
+24 MEEKPLKE
-37 DQGSS
+37 ESGSTAPNPKS
-42 IQKLQQEVE
+42 EIEK
-51 NLREMVKHLEYLKTQ
+51 LRETVRHLEYLKLQ
-66 EKELIEAKE
+66 EKELISAKE
-75 EAERENRM
+75 EAEQENRM

-122 ETLRVSAD
+122 ETLRISAD
-130 NLMTIINDIL
+130 NLMSIINDIL

-146 SGKMALEEAPFELRN
+146 SGKMNLEEAPFELRN

-223 IEKVRDEEGY
+223 IEKVKDGDNY
-233 QIVKFSVKD
+233 QEIQFSVKD
-242 SGIGIPKDKIG
+242 SGIGIAKEKIEG
-253 ILFDAFTQADSS
+253 LFDAFVQADTT

-281 HLVELMDGKI
+281 HLIELMGGKI
-291 WVESQVGKGSTFYF
+291 WVESRVGKGSTFFF
-305 TVKLRTSG
+305 TVNLRTSG

-323 QIPELKNSRVLI
+323 QIPELKNNRVLI

-352 WGMIPITAK
+352 WGMIPVTAK
-361 SGQEALAI
+361 SGQEALTV
-369 IEEDEEP
+369 IEENEEP
-376 YDLAVIDMQ
+376 FDLAVIDMQ

-390 GLELGRSIKE
+390 GIELGRNIKE

-406 IPLIMLTSL
+406 VPLIMLTSL
-415 GKINKLPTDVF
+415 GKISKLPTDVF
-426 DSQLSKPIKLAE
+426 DAQLSKPIKLAE

-443 LRVIAESR
+443 LRVIAEAR

-459 HNIDKNLAAKL
+459 HNIDKNLSSKL

-528 NGMEATKAICDKY
+528 NGMEATKAICEKY
-541 PETERPKII
+541 PESERPKII

-565 SAGMVDYL
+565 ETGMVDYL

-580 DVQAVLIKWGKKK
+580 DVQAVLIKWGKKKDTVNK